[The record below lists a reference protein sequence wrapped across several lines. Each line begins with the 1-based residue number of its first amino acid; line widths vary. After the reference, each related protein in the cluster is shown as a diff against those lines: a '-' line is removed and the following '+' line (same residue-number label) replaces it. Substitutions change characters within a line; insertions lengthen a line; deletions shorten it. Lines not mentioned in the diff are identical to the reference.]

1 MYRTQPPHGNATS
14 TTTISMMYRFIP
26 SLLCT
31 IVLACDYA
39 VVVVDGFS
47 TVVQPT
53 VSSVASVV
61 VFDVTH
67 HRRRR
72 SQQPRCTS
80 SSSTTTTFG
89 STIRKNRFIT
99 LLYSSDNDGSIP
111 SDTTSDYATLDE
123 DSTIHSDNNDDATT
137 TPTQEQSKQQQETAI
152 ILKNKLYQLAAS
164 YDRGFS
170 GTPRAFTEAN
180 DIIDKLKEVNPTM
193 DASRGIFHRSDRGSS
208 VGDVDDDVPLKAVW
222 RMIWTSAF
230 DVVSLGAS
238 PVVGE
243 FNNVWNCNV
252 SCTHV
257 QRIAC

>member
-1 MYRTQPPHGNATS
+1 
-14 TTTISMMYRFIP
+14 MYRFIP

-31 IVLACDYA
+31 IVLACDYEI
-39 VVVVDGFS
+39 VVVDGLS

-61 VFDVTH
+61 VVDVTH

-80 SSSTTTTFG
+80 SSSSTTTTTTSG

-99 LLYSSDNDGSIP
+99 LLYSSDNH
-111 SDTTSDYATLDE
+111 YATLDE

-137 TPTQEQSKQQQETAI
+137 TTTQEQSKQQQETAI